1 MIAGTGAM
9 RLAMEAGLAS
19 GMGWRAMACAVA
31 LMGLLAPR
39 EAGALPAGPEGAA
52 FYVPPSPLPDG
63 GAGTPIWSRA
73 LSGTMALPSAARNE
87 LLLYLSVD
95 PNGKTV
101 PVSGTLSIPKGTAP
115 EGGWPVIVWTHG
127 TTGLSP
133 VCAPSLDTETG
144 PEHGYIKVI
153 QPLLDRFIS
162 DGFAVVATDYQGLGV
177 AVGFHPFLIGAPNGK
192 NALDMLRAARAIE
205 PGIGKRYAVV
215 GHSQGGQADLF
226 TAAEGPA
233 YLPDYT
239 LVGNIAM
246 APGSH
251 IKARLETIMA
261 SDQTELALP
270 YVLYA
275 MRSYAAYDPA
285 IDLSGILTDTTIANL
300 PELDEQCMS
309 YALTKTSFATA
320 IAKDAFLAAPKL
332 DAFLAKAK
340 DNEPG
345 LLAIGV
351 PTVIMQGDADVTVR
365 PVDTDAVAA
374 ELCEGGTLLDYRTY
388 PGADHQGVMKDG
400 ADDAATWL
408 KARFAGE
415 KAASNCDALPKAAK

>member
-1 MIAGTGAM
+1 MAIATGLRA
-9 RLAMEAGLAS
+9 LATAATLMVSMGAALA
-19 GMGWRAMACAVA
+19 AAV
-31 LMGLLAPR
+31 G
-39 EAGALPAGPEGAA
+39 PAGDA
-52 FYVPPSPLPDG
+52 FYVPPAPLPDG
-63 GAGTPIWSRA
+63 GPGTPIWSRA
-73 LSGTMALPSAARNE
+73 LSGTMALPSAAKNE
-87 LLLYLSVD
+87 LQLYLSVD
-95 PNGKTV
+95 PDGKTV

-162 DGFAVVATDYQGLGV
+162 DGFAVVATDYQGLGT
-177 AVGFHPFLIGAPNGK
+177 AAGFHPFLIGVPNGK

-205 PGIGKRYAVV
+205 PAIGKRYAVV

-251 IKARLETIMA
+251 IEARLETIMA

-270 YVLYA
+270 YVLYV
-275 MRSYAAYDPA
+275 MRSYSTYDPS
-285 IDLSGILTDTTIANL
+285 IDLSGILSSTTIANL
-300 PELDEQCMS
+300 PELEEQCMS

-320 IAKDAFLAAPKL
+320 IAKDAFLAEPKL
-332 DAFLAKAK
+332 DAFLAMAK

-345 LLAIGV
+345 LLTISV

-374 ELCEGGTLLDYRTY
+374 ELCQGGSVLEYRTY

-400 ADDAATWL
+400 ADYAANWL